1 MSESSE
7 ELSVEATGET
17 VGEAKWAAVRELQR
31 LAPGIDRA
39 DVRFQVVSEGER
51 GLLGVGT
58 TPAHVVATVTVTAPE
73 PVAEPAPDV
82 ELPGTESEIAEGLLV
97 RTLASLGLHGSVNV
111 DDSGDEV
118 VATATGSDAGV
129 LIGRHGQMLEALQV
143 LANAIGQ
150 SRLGDG
156 RRRIVIDVAGYRE
169 RRRATLETIART
181 SAERAAASGQAVS
194 LEAMSAS
201 ERRIV
206 HEVLKDDP
214 EVETASEGDE
224 PYRFVVVLPR
234 PIAV

>member
-1 MSESSE
+1 MSERSD

-31 LAPGIDRA
+31 LAPGIDR
-39 DVRFQVVSEGER
+39 DEVRFQVVSEGER

-58 TPAHVVATVTVTAPE
+58 TPAHVVATATAPD
-73 PVAEPAPDV
+73 PHAEPAPDG
-82 ELPGTESEIAEGLLV
+82 ELPGTEGEIAEGLLT
-97 RTLASLGLHGSVNV
+97 RALASLGLQGST
-111 DDSGDEV
+111 DIDSSGDEV

-143 LANAIGQ
+143 LANAIAQ

-169 RRRATLETIART
+169 RRRVTLETVART
-181 SAERAAASGQAVS
+181 SAERASASGQAVS
-194 LEAMSAS
+194 LEPMSAS
-201 ERRIV
+201 DRRIV
-206 HEVLKDDP
+206 HETLKDDP

-224 PYRFVVVLPR
+224 PYRFVVVIPR
-234 PIAV
+234 SIAV